1 MTDPKDPQQ
10 TLLFDSLGRRPQQ
23 RWIDAHQ
30 RREAEKA
37 AWFARAEREVAADMA
52 RLDDLLFARARWKFA
67 STMPDNPHSYTLRRQ
82 WAREWNDGD
91 QDFQWTVATIRIIG
105 DREKFPPSGP
115 YARWYT
121 VLHLRGAKFWPMN
134 FPINYPNGRWCT
146 ILINRKPPHLP
157 EDRR

>member
-1 MTDPKDPQQ
+1 MTDDPKAPQQ
-10 TLLFDSLGRRPQQ
+10 SFLFDSLGRKPQQ

-30 RREAEKA
+30 RRAAEKA
-37 AWFARAEREVAADMA
+37 AWFARAERDVAADIA
-52 RLDDLLFARARWKFA
+52 RIEDLLFTRARWKFA
-67 STMPDNPHSYTLRRQ
+67 STMVDNPHSYTLRRT
-82 WAREWNDGD
+82 WERDE
-91 QDFQWTVATIRIIG
+91 DFVWTVQTIRIIA

-146 ILINRKPPHLP
+146 ILINRKPAHLP
-157 EDRR
+157 GDRQ

>member
-1 MTDPKDPQQ
+1 MTEPKAPHQN
-10 TLLFDSLGRRPQQ
+10 LLFDSLGRRPQQ

-30 RREAEKA
+30 RREADKA
-37 AWFARAEREVAADMA
+37 AWFARAAQEVAADMA
-52 RLDDLLFARARWKFA
+52 RLEDLLFTRAKWKFA
-67 STMPDNPHSYTLRRQ
+67 HTMPENPHSYTLRRQ
-82 WAREWNDGD
+82 WARDWPDGD
-91 QDFQWTVATIRIIG
+91 QDFQWTVQTIRIIA